1 MENDNRDGPE
11 RPPIIIPASLI
22 HALSFALLKT
32 LDDWMDEHGIEEI
45 QVGGSFAAMA
55 AAVNAAMESLTSDD
69 EGMTLQ

>member
-1 MENDNRDGPE
+1 MEDDDGDWAG
-11 RPPIIIPASLI
+11 RASVLIPLSLI